1 MRRFV
6 EVEGAAWLVAALASV
21 GGTGCELVARID
33 RSQIVD
39 EPALV
44 DASTDTPSD
53 TSDAGADAAADVTTD
68 ALDDTSLDGGDEAD
82 ASSDASDATV
92 DTSSDAADET
102 DAPADVVTDALDA
115 SDATVD
121 TSSDAADASDAPAD
135 VSTDAPADVS
145 TDAPNDVAT
154 DASDASD
161 AADSG
166 SDASDAADGA
176 SDASDAADAAPDVVV
191 GCPAPTNV
199 ETLALPGLLYAKNG
213 DVYAHGPLVEDTEVA
228 LTNSPDVDESTPT
241 WSRGGTRITFVAR
254 PSGAA
259 AGGNVVVT
267 WADGSHPIQLTS
279 NAAGSTRD
287 VHDPVFSPDGTS
299 VYFGLFDGT
308 LWTLARAPADGS
320 AAPTTVFRLGSNV
333 RAVRFSVD
341 GQHLAFRAIA
351 TASQTELVQVLC
363 ATNPSYP
370 IATFPISGTG
380 DDLTFT
386 PDSTS
391 VLVSVG
397 STLLRYDVSSGGPIG
412 ALVDWT
418 GGKVVG
424 VVRFVTPFSASY
436 TPDGAALFID
446 AIDDT
451 GSPYLGRVDLATPT
465 DVTVYLPI
473 GGQPSYR
480 P

>member
-6 EVEGAAWLVAALASV
+6 KVEGAAWLVAALASV
-21 GGTGCELVARID
+21 GSTGCELVARID

-39 EPALV
+39 EAALV
-44 DASTDTPSD
+44 DASPLADALDDASGD
-53 TSDAGADAAADVTTD
+53 AADAGTDAADDVTTD

-82 ASSDASDATV
+82 VSSDASDATV
-92 DTSSDAADET
+92 DASSDAPDET

-121 TSSDAADASDAPAD
+121 TTSDAADASDAPAD
-135 VSTDAPADVS
+135 VSTDAPN
-145 TDAPNDVAT
+145 DAPT

-191 GCPAPTNV
+191 GCPVPTNV

-213 DVYAHGPLVEDTEVA
+213 DVYAHGPLVADNEIA

-259 AGGNVVVT
+259 AGGNVIVT
-267 WADGSHPIQLTS
+267 WADGSHPVQLTS

-320 AAPTTVFRLGSNV
+320 AAPTTVFRLGSYV

-341 GQHLAFRAIA
+341 GQYLAFRAIA

-380 DDLTFT
+380 DDLTFA

-391 VLVSVG
+391 VVVSVG

-424 VVRFVTPFSASY
+424 AVRFVTPFSASY